1 MDIKKFFEI
10 YSQLSLLEKRLV
22 MAYISGILV
31 NRQVLIMTIVECA
44 KLMGKSPQFV
54 RCGLKV
60 GSFPFG
66 VAVKMSSKWCYYIND
81 NRLFIYL
88 NGGF

>member
-1 MDIKKFFEI
+1 
-10 YSQLSLLEKRLV
+10 
-22 MAYISGILV
+22 
-31 NRQVLIMTIVECA
+31 MTIVECA